1 MRMLRLGGLAL
12 AVVAIAAF
20 AGNAYAFHSGGVAEC
35 GGCHSIH
42 SPKAGGS
49 YLLVGIDASS
59 TCLSCHQNAA
69 DTGPSSYH
77 VSTAPGSLGPGQAP
91 LQRGPG
97 GDFGWI
103 KKDYSFTVRG
113 TTTNED
119 GDTHGHNIIAA
130 DFGYAVDGTNATAPG
145 GSGFPSGQLACNSCH
160 DNHGQYRRNA
170 AGTISKTGQPIYASG
185 SYYDPNRP
193 TANEPTANES
203 VGVYR
208 LLAGAGYTKD
218 GVTFPGN
225 PAAKVPST
233 YNRTEAVTQ
242 TRTAYGLATSGGHV
256 SWGNWCGTC
265 HPDMHSSGN
274 YVHPVDEDLGSTIAT
289 IYGQYV
295 KTGDMTGSA
304 ASSFTSLVPF
314 VKGSGDYAGVLA
326 PLARNDDTQL
336 GGPASSGDQV
346 ACLSCHRAH
355 ASGWEYGL
363 RWNMEGEFMIYNGLY
378 PGTDTTP
385 TVPQFARGRL
395 AAETQAAYYDRPV
408 TKFASYQRVL
418 CNKCHAKD

>member
-1 MRMLRLGGLAL
+1 MRRMRSGALTLAAILL
-12 AVVAIAAF
+12 AAS
-20 AGNAYAFHSGGVAEC
+20 AGSAYAFHSGGVAEC
-35 GGCHSIH
+35 GGCHSMH
-42 SPKAGGS
+42 SPAAGGS
-49 YLLVGIDASS
+49 FLLVGTDQAS
-59 TCLSCHQNAA
+59 TCLTCHQRAG

-77 VSTAPGSLGPGQAP
+77 ISTAPGDMPTGVAP

-113 TTTNED
+113 TVTNED

-130 DFGYAVDGTNATAPG
+130 DFGYAVDGTNAAAPG
-145 GSGFPSGQLACNSCH
+145 GTFPANSLSCNSCH
-160 DNHGQYRRNA
+160 DNHGQYRRLST
-170 AGTISKTGQPIYASG
+170 GVISKTGGPIRASG
-185 SYYDPNRP
+185 SYYDPNNP
-193 TANEPTANES
+193 TNNEPTATEA

-218 GVTFPGN
+218 GVTFLGN
-225 PAAKVPST
+225 PAAKTPSS
-233 YNRTEAVTQ
+233 YNRTEASTQ
-242 TRTAYGLATSGGHV
+242 TRTSYGNSSASGHV

-265 HPDMHSSGN
+265 HGDMHSSGN
-274 YVHPVDEDLGSTIAT
+274 YVHPVDEDLGSTVAQ

-314 VKGSGDYAGVLA
+314 VKNSGDYAGVLA
-326 PLARNDDTQL
+326 PLAVNNNSQL
-336 GGPASSGDQV
+336 GGPDTTDKV

-355 ASGWEYGL
+355 ASGWEFGL
-363 RWNMEGEFMIYNGLY
+363 RWNMEGEFMTYNGLY

-395 AAETQAAYYDRPV
+395 GAETQAAYYDRPV
-408 TKFASYQRVL
+408 TTFASYQRVL